1 MRGNQQAVED
11 EKGGIVAAD
20 GRIFTARLYR
30 IRTGC
35 GITLSTTPPPLQRV
49 HVPVH
54 RPARI
59 AIMLALAHKLQQAID
74 QGRVKDGAEV
84 ARRLGVSRAR
94 VAQILGLALLPVADQ
109 ERILWL
115 EAADGREPGRILAG
129 KNAATGLGRQA
140 AVPLEQTGFG
150 LDIHAAS
157 GHSEAVV
164 PGARG
169 GQ

>member
-1 MRGNQQAVED
+1 MKANEQAVEKD
-11 EKGGIVAAD
+11 GVTAASGRPEGCGGGEPAVEAAP
-20 GRIFTARLYR
+20 GGPVFTARLYKVR
-30 IRTGC
+30 KAC
-35 GITLSTTPPPLQRV
+35 GVTLTTTAPPTPHV
-49 HVPVH
+49 HVPVR

-74 QGRVKDGAEV
+74 EGKVKDGAEV

-115 EAADGREPGRILAG
+115 EAVDGREPGPRGERTSPSGCPVCNVGHRTGVDKIAG
-129 KNAATGLGRQA
+129 
-140 AVPLEQTGFG
+140 E
-150 LDIHAAS
+150 
-157 GHSEAVV
+157 
-164 PGARG
+164 